1 MTRRPDEKKAFNSWV
16 RYSAIGTEMF
26 AAVFI
31 GAFGGMKI
39 DEWMGNE
46 SPIATVVLLLLGLG
60 AAFYLVYKQIK

>member
-1 MTRRPDEKKAFNSWV
+1 MMNESEEKKSFQSWIK
-16 RYSAIGTEMF
+16 YSTIGSEMV

-46 SPIATVVLLLLGLG
+46 TPFATVGLLLVGLA
-60 AAFYLVYKQIK
+60 AAFYLVFKQLK

>member
-1 MTRRPDEKKAFNSWV
+1 MNESEEKKFFQSWIK
-16 RYSAIGTEMF
+16 YSTIGSEMV

-46 SPIATVVLLLLGLG
+46 TPFATVGLLLVGLA
-60 AAFYLVYKQIK
+60 AAFYLVFKQLK